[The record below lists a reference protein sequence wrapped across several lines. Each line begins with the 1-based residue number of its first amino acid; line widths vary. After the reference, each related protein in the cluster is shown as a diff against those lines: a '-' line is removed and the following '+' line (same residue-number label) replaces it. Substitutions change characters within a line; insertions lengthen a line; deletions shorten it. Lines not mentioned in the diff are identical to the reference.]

1 MESSRVVAASRFLCL
16 SLACALSGS
25 LALGDPDVL
34 RWNGASGAS
43 WDATSA
49 NWLDAG
55 ENAVSW
61 QPGAEARFDGAGGLV
76 NVAADV
82 AASGL
87 TFASGGYTLLGAG
100 RLALEGALAAASGTT
115 NSIAAEL
122 FTVSGVAKTGE
133 GALALAR
140 CVGPITVQQGALL
153 AAGSLFADADLT
165 VASGAALIALGEPD
179 TAANLILNPG
189 FEIPAMG
196 NGAWNYVGTANLIS
210 NWTAVT
216 LPQHVGRQNTA
227 TSGSPWNSVGS
238 SPEGVHM
245 LILQYHGAVAQ
256 TVTVPTDGLYS
267 FAFSHLLRN
276 GYADNQLYVTLNG
289 LPLAAF
295 LNRSVQFSPGRFVS
309 GALWLAA
316 GSHTVSIGG
325 EGGWG
330 DRASMIDAVCLAP
343 PSASAA
349 CRALGGD
356 SVLKAVTGASVM
368 SAHSGT
374 VPLAYVA
381 LDGTAASGTFNASH
395 ASGIFSGSGAFSC
408 AAPANVFAWSGSGL
422 WSETARWA
430 DGVAPAAGG
439 SADLLVRFSAAD
451 GATAQNDLSGTFLAR
466 RLAVAGLPA
475 DGTFTLSGNAIAL
488 TNSAGGAAPRV
499 SVAAPGAVTVSAPVT
514 ARSALTIDTLGSLT
528 LTANALTL
536 PNGSTFYKFGDG
548 LLTLPTLTNT
558 IANAFVYEGSMQ
570 TPALPS
576 SAAIWLLSRPGRSP
590 ALYLTQGGSTV
601 GNTVNLAGP
610 DTVAL
615 GTRGGGGT
623 VTLSNW
629 TYGYG
634 SSAVFDVGA
643 NDTLSLRQMLSAY
656 LSSGSI
662 ISATTLTKTGPG
674 ILEIR
679 SGGLDAGN
687 NRAYRGNT
695 ILRNGTM
702 RLLEDDWGTLG
713 GWTNPFN
720 GRTYSATGGSLGY
733 SALTNAV
740 TVGDALTDPADH
752 LALIAAGN
760 GRWIGRPLEIFNRG
774 ASVTLGMTAGTAM
787 FAGTVT
793 LHRDIILSGPADGT
807 LVFSNVVAAAGY
819 AGTGAP
825 QLSGLAGL
833 VVEGALPAET
843 TLVMDGRRLS
853 FGTSAVRSQTL
864 NALAL
869 GSAAVP
875 GTLDVDFAAGAND
888 LIAVTAADG
897 LTLSNTVVNLTYAG
911 SGLPFAEP
919 GTYTLFTYAGSLGG
933 DTALLTVGNPQP
945 GAGYAFADDAEN
957 HRVTL
962 TISNTSGGSAV
973 VWKHVSGGE
982 WSAGSNWDTGSAP
995 GGAGV
1000 SPLFGLAITEPAA
1013 VALGGSRTVGALTFN
1028 NPFHSYTLSGGSL
1041 TFDNNGPTPVISVL
1055 SGSHTLD
1062 AALSGADGLA
1072 VSAAPG
1078 ASLILGTNATA
1089 ATGLALAQGTVEL
1102 RGNAAVAGATD
1113 LAAATLLRVAATN
1126 ASVGTLT
1133 GEPTA
1138 TLAFTGTAPKLT
1150 VSQNAAGLF
1159 AGALTGTS
1167 GTFVKGGAQTL
1178 TLDNPLSAYS
1188 GGTALDAGTLA
1199 LKTVALAGPVAV
1211 GGPATLAAQPPAV
1224 SGLMGY
1230 YYSVTPNTNNFWT
1243 LAGMEAHFASI
1254 KPDLAALS
1262 GLAGASFDFTTSGP
1276 LFPQPYGAGGSRTEN
1291 FEAVYRGTI
1300 TLPESGA
1307 YIFGL
1312 QADDGVILA
1321 IDGKT
1326 LIARNRNVGGWSDAS
1341 IRLDAGRHDI
1351 VLGYFQ
1357 LTGGSGLQMRVRR
1370 PSDTDF
1376 ALVPNAWLA
1385 PYASVGTLG
1394 GAGTVALPASNALL
1408 RVTQAIAATLSGP
1421 LSGAPGTLL
1430 AKAGA
1435 GPLALVSGGSGSFEG
1450 SVDVQD
1456 GLLVLAADNALADTS
1471 ALHVRTGGTLA
1482 FAAADTA
1489 ASLSGD
1495 GSLRIGNYVYT
1506 MAFTAD
1512 ADSGISAAKTYTH
1525 TLDFPAGTADAVV
1538 NGVTFYSSG
1547 MSGSRNSYGWSV
1559 TAGEAPGG
1567 TWNTAPTDAT
1577 RTGVDSLL
1585 WDFQYGSSDFTLTLA
1600 GLTPGKA
1607 YETRL
1612 YFRNFAS
1619 NPRNV
1624 TFTFTAGASDA
1635 GSIYYNPDSVTR
1647 SWVGCRYVADAAGTL
1662 SVRVFSHETA
1672 HRAHIYGLSNE
1683 EVPGLSES
1691 ALTLAP
1697 AAGRTARFT
1706 GTITGSGSL
1715 IKEGAGMQRFSGL
1728 STLAQRLHVASG
1740 AAVFEPGAAVTAGVS
1755 IAAGALAEV
1764 PHGSVTLGG
1773 LSGTGTL
1780 SLGSTPTNAAP
1791 YFVAI
1796 TGDADSGISP
1806 HKTYTHLLDFGNNGN
1821 RAVVNG
1827 VGFNKV
1833 SATSGT
1839 LNSYGW
1845 TGIPGSVHGG
1855 SNGGNIGVPT
1865 SQGIY
1870 NLLYDMNYNARTT
1883 TVQLTGLTI
1892 GKAYEVRFYN
1902 RRWETN
1908 EKNRT
1913 QTFIFD
1919 PDGDGPLS
1927 DSVTFNPDS
1936 ALVKPNDNYLGYR
1949 YVAGTNYLAVTIQ
1962 SHTADTYH
1970 LYGLSNEETFD
1981 AQANP
1986 VILAVGGNDVFE
1998 GAVTGSGAWAKTGSG
2013 TLTLTGESTA
2023 TGPLAVQS
2031 GAFGVAAGGTATL
2044 GPVSV
2049 AAGATLFGDG
2059 RVGGTVAVASNA
2071 WLAAGT
2077 PAAHGVLH
2085 VGADLALALGAKP
2098 LWRFSAAE
2106 RDAFTVGGKLILP
2119 ATGVLYAQALTPGT
2133 RPPAKA
2139 PLFTSAQVIDG
2150 PAELTGWTV
2159 DGLENA
2165 RLVYSADLKTI
2176 YFSYP
2181 SGTVISIR

>member
-16 SLACALSGS
+16 SLVCALSGS

-55 ENAVSW
+55 ENAVAW

-100 RLALEGALAAASGTT
+100 RLALDGALAAASGTT

-140 CVGPITVQQGALL
+140 CVGPIAVQQGALL

-227 TSGSPWNSVGS
+227 TSGSPWNSAGS

-256 TVTVPTDGLYS
+256 TVTVPADGLYS

-295 LNRSVQFSPGRFVS
+295 LNRSVQFNPGRFVS

-343 PSASAA
+343 PSASAV
-349 CRALGGD
+349 CRAFVGD
-356 SVLKAVTGASVM
+356 SVLRAASGASVVL
-368 SAHSGT
+368 AHSGT

-381 LDGTAASGTFNASH
+381 LDGTAVSGTFNAAH
-395 ASGIFSGSGAFSC
+395 ASGIFSGSGALSC
-408 AAPANVFAWSGSGL
+408 AAPADVFAWSGSGL
-422 WSETARWA
+422 WSESARWA

-439 SADLLVRFSAAD
+439 AANLLLRFAAAD
-451 GATAQNDLSGTFLAR
+451 GAAAANDLAGTFLAS
-466 RLAVAGLPA
+466 RLALSGLPA
-475 DGTFTLSGNAIAL
+475 EGAFTLSGNALAL
-488 TNSAGGAAPRV
+488 TNSANGTAPKI
-499 SVAAPGAVTVSAPVT
+499 SFAAPGAVTVSAPVT
-514 ARSALTIDTLGSLT
+514 ARAALTIDTLGSLT
-528 LTANALTL
+528 LTADALTL
-536 PNGSTFYKFGDG
+536 PNGSTFCKSGDG

-558 IANAFVYEGSMQ
+558 IANAFVYGGTVQ
-570 TPALPS
+570 TPGLPS
-576 SAAIWLLSRPGRSP
+576 SAAVWLLSRSGKSP
-590 ALYLTQGGSTV
+590 ALYLTQGGTTV
-601 GNTVNLAGP
+601 GNTVNLAGS
-610 DTVAL
+610 DIVAL
-615 GTRGGGGT
+615 GTRCGGGT

-643 NDTLSLRQMLSAY
+643 DDTFSLRQMLSAY

-674 ILEIR
+674 TLEIR

-695 ILRNGTM
+695 VLRNGTI

-933 DTALLTVGNPQP
+933 DTALLTVGNPQS

-973 VWKHVSGGE
+973 VWKHASGGA
-982 WSAGSNWDTGSAP
+982 WADGANWDTGSAP

-1028 NPFHSYTLSGGSL
+1028 NPSHGYTLSGGTL
-1041 TFDNNGPTPVISVL
+1041 TFDDNGPTPLVSVL
-1055 SGSHTLD
+1055 SGTHTLD
-1062 AALSGADGLA
+1062 ATLAGSDGLA
-1072 VSAAPG
+1072 VATASG
-1078 ASLILGTNATA
+1078 ASLILGTNAVA
-1089 ATGLALAQGTVEL
+1089 ATGLSLAQGTVEL
-1102 RGNAAVAGATD
+1102 RGNAAVTGPAD

-1126 ASVGTLT
+1126 AAVGTLT
-1133 GEPTA
+1133 GDPTA
-1138 TLAFTGTAPKLT
+1138 TLALTGTAPRLAVT
-1150 VSQNAAGLF
+1150 QDAAGLF
-1159 AGALTGTS
+1159 AGVLTGTS

-1178 TLDNPLSAYS
+1178 TLDNPLSAFS
-1188 GGTALDAGTLA
+1188 GGTVLDAGTLA
-1199 LKTVALAGPVAV
+1199 LKTAALAGPVAV
-1211 GGPATLAAQPPAV
+1211 GGSATLAAQPPAV

-1243 LAGMEAHFASI
+1243 LAGMEAHLATL

-1262 GLAGASFDFTTSGP
+1262 GLAGAAFDFTTSGS
-1276 LFPQPYGAGGSRTEN
+1276 LFPQPYGAGGSRTSN
-1291 FEAVYRGTI
+1291 FEAVYRGTL
-1300 TLPESGA
+1300 TVPESGL
-1307 YIFGL
+1307 YIFGV

-1326 LIARNRNVGGWSDAS
+1326 VLARNLMNIGTWLDGS

-1351 VLGYFQ
+1351 VLGYLQ
-1357 LTGGSGLQMRVRR
+1357 LTGGYGLQMRVRR

-1385 PYASVGTLG
+1385 PYTAVGTLS

-1408 RVTQAIAATLSGP
+1408 RVTQSDIGALVGTFSGD
-1421 LSGAPGTLL
+1421 SGAQLAKSGSGVLTLATGGAFPGGIDVQSGTLAL
-1430 AKAGA
+1430 AT
-1435 GPLALVSGGSGSFEG
+1435 
-1450 SVDVQD
+1450 
-1456 GLLVLAADNALADTS
+1456 DNALA
-1471 ALHVRTGGTLA
+1471 AGAPLHVRAAATLAVTAAAAAGTL
-1482 FAAADTA
+1482 
-1489 ASLSGD
+1489 SGE
-1495 GSLRIGNYVYT
+1495 GSLRIGGHVYVQP
-1506 MAFTAD
+1506 FTGD
-1512 ADSGISAAKTYTH
+1512 VDSDISSAKTYTH
-1525 TLDFPAGTADAVV
+1525 TLDFPSGTADAVV

-1547 MSGSRNSYGWSV
+1547 MSGSRNGYGWSV
-1559 TAGEAPGG
+1559 TAGNSPGG
-1567 TWNTAPTDAT
+1567 AWNTAPADNT

-1585 WDFQYGSSDFTLTLA
+1585 WDFQYGSPDFTFTLT
-1600 GLTPGKA
+1600 GLTPGKM
-1607 YETRL
+1607 YETRF

-1619 NPRNV
+1619 NPRNL
-1624 TFTFTAGASDA
+1624 TFTFTAGAADA
-1635 GSIYYNPDSVTR
+1635 GTVSHNPDSVAR
-1647 SWVGCRYVADAAGTL
+1647 SWVGCRYLADASGTL
-1662 SVRVFSHETA
+1662 SVRVVSQETA
-1672 HRAHIYGLSNE
+1672 HSAHIYGLSNE
-1683 EVPGLSES
+1683 EIAGASAP
-1691 ALTLAP
+1691 ALTLTP
-1697 AAGRTARFT
+1697 AAGRSARFT
-1706 GTITGSGSL
+1706 GAVFGGGGL
-1715 IKEGAGMQRFSGL
+1715 VKAGAGTQRFGGS

-1740 AAVFEPGAAVTAGVS
+1740 DVVFEPGAAVTAGVS

-1845 TGIPGSVHGG
+1845 TGIPGNVHGG

-1981 AQANP
+1981 AQANS

-2085 VGADLALALGAKP
+2085 VGADLALAPGAKP

-2106 RDAFTVGGKLILP
+2106 RDAFTVGGRLILP

>member
-1 MESSRVVAASRFLCL
+1 MKRSCLVPVFRTLCISLVFTL
-16 SLACALSGS
+16 SADFAH
-25 LALGDPDVL
+25 GDPDVL
-34 RWNGASGAS
+34 RWNGSPGAV
-43 WDATSA
+43 WDAATA
-49 NWLDAG
+49 NWRDAE
-55 ENAVSW
+55 ENPVAW
-61 QPGAEARFDGAGGLV
+61 QPGASAVFDGAGGLV
-76 NVAADV
+76 AVAADV
-82 AASGL
+82 VADTL
-87 TFASGGYTLLGAG
+87 TFAANGYTLIGAG
-100 RLALEGALAAASGTT
+100 RLTVEGALTAAAGTT
-115 NSIAAEL
+115 NSIAAEVIA
-122 FTVSGVAKTGE
+122 VSGLAKTGA
-133 GALALAR
+133 GAIALAR
-140 CVGPITVQQGALL
+140 CTGPLAVQEGVLL
-153 AAGSLFADADLT
+153 VAGSLFADADLS
-165 VASGAALIALGEPD
+165 VAAGASVVTLGEPD

-196 NGAWNYVGTANLIS
+196 NGSWNYVASANLIS

-227 TSGSPWNSVGS
+227 ASGSPWNSVGS
-238 SPEGVHM
+238 SPEGSHM

-256 TVTVPTDGLYS
+256 TVTVPADGLYS

-276 GYADNQLYVTLNG
+276 GYADNQVYVTLNG

-295 LNRSVQFSPGRFVS
+295 LNRSVQFSPGRFCS

-316 GSHTVSIGG
+316 GSYTFGIGG
-325 EGGWG
+325 EGNWG

-343 PSASAA
+343 PSVAAA

-356 SVLKAVTGASVM
+356 SLLKAVPGASVVL
-368 SAHSGT
+368 AHSGT

-381 LDGTAASGTFNASH
+381 LDGTAAAGTFNASH
-395 ASGIFSGSGAFSC
+395 ASGIFSGSGALSC

-430 DGVAPAAGG
+430 DGAAPAAGG
-439 SADLLVRFSAAD
+439 SADLLVNFSAAD
-451 GATAQNDLSGTFLAR
+451 GATAQNDLDGLFLSR
-466 RLAVAGLPA
+466 RLAISGLPA

-488 TNSAGGAAPRV
+488 TNSANGAAPKI
-499 SVAAPGAVTVSAPVT
+499 SVAAPGAVAVSAPVT
-514 ARSALTIDTLGSLT
+514 ARAALTIDTLGSLT
-528 LTANALTL
+528 LTADALSL
-536 PNGSTFYKFGDG
+536 PNGSTFYKSGDG

-558 IANAFVYEGSMQ
+558 IANAFVYEGTVQ
-570 TPALPS
+570 TPGLPS
-576 SAAIWLLSRPGRSP
+576 SAAIWLLSRSGKSP
-590 ALYLTQGGSTV
+590 ALYLTQGGVTV
-601 GNTVNLAGP
+601 GNTVNLAGS
-610 DTVAL
+610 DTVTL
-615 GTRGGGGT
+615 GTRCGGGT

-643 NDTLSLRQMLSAY
+643 DDTLSLRQMLSAY

-674 ILEIR
+674 ILDIR
-679 SGGLDAGN
+679 SGGQDTGN

-695 ILRNGTM
+695 VLRSGTI

-733 SALTNAV
+733 NALTNAV
-740 TVGDALTDPADH
+740 TVGDALTDPSGH

-760 GRWIGRPLEIFNRG
+760 GRWIGRPLDIFNRG

-819 AGTGAP
+819 AGTGAH

-833 VVEGALPAET
+833 IVEGALPAET
-843 TLVMDGRRLS
+843 SLVMDGRRLR
-853 FGTSAVRSQTL
+853 FGTYTVRSQTL
-864 NALAL
+864 NALVL

-919 GTYTLFTYAGSLGG
+919 GTYTLFTYAGTLGG
-933 DTALLTVGNPQP
+933 DTALLTVGNPQS

-973 VWKHVSGGE
+973 VWKHASGGA
-982 WSAGSNWDTGSAP
+982 WADGANWDTGSAP

-1028 NPFHSYTLSGGSL
+1028 NPSHGYTLSGGTL
-1041 TFDNNGPTPVISVL
+1041 TFDDNGPTPLVSVL
-1055 SGSHTLD
+1055 SGTHILD
-1062 AALSGADGLA
+1062 ATLAGADGLA
-1072 VSAAPG
+1072 VSTASG
-1078 ASLILGTNATA
+1078 ASLILGTNAVV
-1089 ATGLALAQGTVEL
+1089 ATGLSLAQGTVEL
-1102 RGNAAVAGATD
+1102 RGNATVTGPAD
-1113 LAAATLLRVAATN
+1113 LDAATLLRVAATN
-1126 ASVGTLT
+1126 AAVGALT

-1138 TLAFTGTAPKLT
+1138 TLALTGTVPRLAVT
-1150 VSQNAAGLF
+1150 QDAAGLF
-1159 AGALTGTS
+1159 AGVLTGTS

-1178 TLDNPLSAYS
+1178 TLDNPLSAFS
-1188 GGTALDAGTLA
+1188 GGTVLDAGTLA
-1199 LKTVALAGPVAV
+1199 LKTAALAGPVAV
-1211 GGPATLAAQPPAV
+1211 GGSATLAAQPPAV

-1243 LAGMEAHFASI
+1243 LAGMEAHLASL

-1262 GLAGASFDFTTSGP
+1262 GLAGAAFDFTTSGP

-1291 FEAVYRGTI
+1291 FEVVYRGTL
-1300 TLPESGA
+1300 TVPESGL
-1307 YIFGL
+1307 YVFGL

-1326 LIARNRNVGGWSDAS
+1326 LVARNRNVSGWSDAS

-1351 VLGYFQ
+1351 IVGYFQ

-1385 PYASVGTLG
+1385 PYAAVGTLS

-1408 RVTQAIAATLSGP
+1408 RVTQSDIGALVGTFSGDPGAQLAKSGSGVLALATG
-1421 LSGAPGTLL
+1421 GAFPGGIDVQSGTLAL
-1430 AKAGA
+1430 AT
-1435 GPLALVSGGSGSFEG
+1435 
-1450 SVDVQD
+1450 
-1456 GLLVLAADNALADTS
+1456 DNALA
-1471 ALHVRTGGTLA
+1471 AGAPLHVRADATLA
-1482 FAAADTA
+1482 VTAAADAGT
-1489 ASLSGD
+1489 LSGE
-1495 GSLRIGNYVYT
+1495 GSLRIGGHVY
-1506 MAFTAD
+1506 AQPFTGD
-1512 ADSGISAAKTYTH
+1512 ADSDISAAKTYTH
-1525 TLDFPAGTADAVV
+1525 TLDFPSGTADAVV
-1538 NGVTFYSSG
+1538 NGVTFHSSG
-1547 MSGSRNSYGWSV
+1547 MSGSRNGYGWSV
-1559 TAGEAPGG
+1559 TAGNPPGG
-1567 TWNTAPTDAT
+1567 AWNTAPADNT

-1585 WDFQYGSSDFTLTLA
+1585 WDFQYGSPDFTFTLT
-1600 GLTPGKA
+1600 GLTPGKM
-1607 YETRL
+1607 YETRF

-1619 NPRNV
+1619 NPRNL
-1624 TFTFTAGASDA
+1624 TFTFTAGAADA
-1635 GSIYYNPDSVTR
+1635 GAVSHNPDSVAR
-1647 SWVGCRYVADAAGTL
+1647 SWVGCRYLADASGTL
-1662 SVRVFSHETA
+1662 SVRVVSQETA
-1672 HRAHIYGLSNE
+1672 HSAHIYGLSNE
-1683 EVPGLSES
+1683 EVAGASAP
-1691 ALTLAP
+1691 ALTLTP
-1697 AAGRTARFT
+1697 AAGRSARFT
-1706 GTITGSGSL
+1706 GAVFGGGGL
-1715 IKEGAGMQRFSGL
+1715 VKAGAGTQRFGGS

-1740 AAVFEPGAAVTAGVS
+1740 AVVFEPGAAVTAGVS

-1780 SLGSTPTNAAP
+1780 SLGSTPTNTAP

-1806 HKTYTHLLDFGNNGN
+1806 HKAYTHLLDFGNNGN

-1833 SATSGT
+1833 GAVSGAI
-1839 LNSYGW
+1839 NSYGW

-1870 NLLYDMNYNARTT
+1870 NLLYDMNYGARTT

-1892 GKAYEVRFYN
+1892 GKAYEVRIYN

-1919 PDGDGPLS
+1919 SDGNGPLS

-1998 GAVTGSGAWAKTGSG
+1998 GAVTGSGAWAKTGPG
-2013 TLTLTGESTA
+2013 TLTLAGESTA
-2023 TGPLAVQS
+2023 IGPLAVQS
-2031 GAFGVAAGGTATL
+2031 GAFGVGAGGTATL
-2044 GPVSV
+2044 GPVTV

-2085 VGADLALALGAKP
+2085 VGTDLALAPGAKP
-2098 LWRFSAAE
+2098 LWRFSAAA
-2106 RDAFTVGGKLILP
+2106 RDAFTVGGRLTFP
-2119 ATGVLYAQALTPGT
+2119 AAGVLYAQAFTPGT
-2133 RPPAKA
+2133 RPPAKV